1 LEFVFFLP
9 HRILFGTWCLLFVIL
24 INEISNLKTLL
35 LIRHAKSSWDDPALT
50 DYERPL
56 NERGKKDAP
65 AMAEKLYERGIKIDA
80 FVTSPARRARKT
92 AEQFAKRY
100 KKEKEDLLLKT
111 ELYMA
116 SDEAFNSVV
125 EKLNDDID
133 CVAIFSHNPG
143 ITDFANS
150 LTDDIRIDNIPTSGI
165 FAVSIEAKKWN
176 KFKEAKKKFLFF
188 DYPKALVQ

>member
-1 LEFVFFLP
+1 M
-9 HRILFGTWCLLFVIL
+9 LFVIL

-65 AMAEKLYERGIKIDA
+65 AMADRLYERGIKIDA

-100 KKEKEDLLLKT
+100 KKEKENLLLKT